1 MDSKKYNTLVNV
13 KKKKKLTHRYRE
25 LVVNSGERRE
35 MGEGHDRS
43 RGLRDI
49 NYSV

>member
-1 MDSKKYNTLVNV
+1 ML
-13 KKKKKLTHRYRE
+13 KKKKLTHRYRE

-35 MGEGHDRS
+35 TGEGHDRS